1 MKAEERR
8 KQILEFFR
16 GQSGPVSASALADR
30 FSVSR
35 QIIVGDVALLRASGM
50 NIEATPRGYI
60 LTEEQKKGILR
71 RVACVHNREQM
82 EDELNICVDYGCEV
96 LNVIVEHPVYGQ
108 LTGELHLQSR
118 YDVAQFGYVDFAE
131 QVASVIEYGKY
142 VLVALAYQM
151 EPSSQRK
158 AVPADTAGSPLC
170 RQHRPAALML

>member
-71 RVACVHNREQM
+71 RVACAHNREQM

-108 LTGELHLQSR
+108 LTGQLVRLETALNALNPARQLERGYALVFDAATRKPVTTARQPSGKTLNLRFSDGEL
-118 YDVAQFGYVDFAE
+118 
-131 QVASVIEYGKY
+131 
-142 VLVALAYQM
+142 
-151 EPSSQRK
+151 
-158 AVPADTAGSPLC
+158 AVKT
-170 RQHRPAALML
+170 Q

>member
-71 RVACVHNREQM
+71 RVACAHNREQM

-96 LNVIVEHPVYGQ
+96 LNVIVEHPVTDS
-108 LTGELHLQSR
+108 LR
-118 YDVAQFGYVDFAE
+118 VNC
-131 QVASVIEYGKY
+131 IC
-142 VLVALAYQM
+142 
-151 EPSSQRK
+151 
-158 AVPADTAGSPLC
+158 SPVTMWRSLWKRCGVRTPILC
-170 RQHRPAALML
+170 RS